1 MLKQQSTMSSGGF
14 SGDTKT
20 DAELVA
26 EDLAQSKGID
36 YDGLPVKE
44 RSKIYGKSIRWITK
58 IKNAKRNGQ
67 S

>member
-1 MLKQQSTMSSGGF
+1 MLKRQSTMYQE
-14 SGDTKT
+14 DLVETHKT

-26 EDLAQSKGID
+26 EDLAESKGID

-44 RSKIYGKSIRWITK
+44 RSKIYGRALDGLSKN
-58 IKNAKRNGQ
+58 KNAKRNGQ